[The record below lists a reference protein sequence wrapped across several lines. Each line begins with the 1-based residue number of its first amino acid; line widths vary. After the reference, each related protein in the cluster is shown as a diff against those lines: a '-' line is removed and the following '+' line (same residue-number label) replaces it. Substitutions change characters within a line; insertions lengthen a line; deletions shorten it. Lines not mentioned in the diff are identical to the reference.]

1 VTVFGIGYG
10 LAIARSG
17 ALPRWLG
24 WIAFLLGILGMT
36 PISFIAFLALLAWSL
51 AISTLVYKRS
61 ARSGVAAAVP
71 AASP

>member
-1 VTVFGIGYG
+1 
-10 LAIARSG
+10 
-17 ALPRWLG
+17 
-24 WIAFLLGILGMT
+24 MT

-61 ARSGVAAAVP
+61 ARSGAAAAVP